1 MACVEEDSSNVSDL
15 IGWAITIISN
25 VDACDVGWPRQTK
38 EWQEWSNVAE
48 CINEKKVSVR
58 DIRDALADELKWPE
72 LKEVKCK

>member
-38 EWQEWSNVAE
+38 EWQEAARNWLDAVA
-48 CINEKKVSVR
+48 
-58 DIRDALADELKWPE
+58 
-72 LKEVKCK
+72 KE

>member
-1 MACVEEDSSNVSDL
+1 MWE
-15 IGWAITIISN
+15 G
-25 VDACDVGWPRQTK
+25 
-38 EWQEWSNVAE
+38 WSNVAE